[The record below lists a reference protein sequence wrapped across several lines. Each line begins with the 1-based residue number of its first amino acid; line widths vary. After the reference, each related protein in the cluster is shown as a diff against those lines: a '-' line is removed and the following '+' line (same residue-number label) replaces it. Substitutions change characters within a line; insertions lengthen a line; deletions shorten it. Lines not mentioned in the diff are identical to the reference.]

1 MEYLSLQNIAVA
13 YEKNT
18 ILKDFSLNIQEGEL
32 ISLLGPSGCGKTTTL
47 RLIAGF
53 LEAKDGKFMF
63 KGKDYTKMP
72 VNKRNFGFVFQSYAL
87 FPHMTVFDNVAYGL
101 RLRKVD
107 KAEIGKRVL
116 AMLEIVNLK
125 GFEKRF
131 PGELSGGQR
140 QRVAIARALVIE
152 PDLLLFDEPLSNLD
166 ANLRVNMRVEIRRI
180 QKQLGITTVYVSHD
194 QEECFSISDKVAIM
208 NKGII
213 EQLDA
218 PANIYKYPATE
229 FVARFIGFNNFIAI
243 GSMKQDGNVIT
254 LEGEGDVRLK
264 VIHRSGHSITDAM
277 KGAIRPDDLIVLA
290 EGELSGFADSK
301 PGGKKGFSDS
311 GADELNGFFENSDG
325 GLNGAAGKAAGAMA
339 RPIGGLTSEELAA
352 GWNTVPGRIKISTF
366 LGRSYQYVVE
376 TALGDF
382 TVNRE
387 MEQPFERGT
396 AVKLVLPKEK
406 VVLVRAEA

>member
-1 MEYLSLQNIAVA
+1 MELLSLQNISVA
-13 YEKNT
+13 YEKNL
-18 ILKDFSLNIQEGEL
+18 ILENFNLNIEKGEL

-63 KGKDYTKMP
+63 DSKDYTRVP

-101 RLRKVD
+101 RLRKAN
-107 KAEIGKRVL
+107 KAEIDKKVH
-116 AMLEIVNLK
+116 AMLDVVSLQ
-125 GFEKRF
+125 GFEKRY

-140 QRVAIARALVIE
+140 QRVAIARALVIQ

-208 NKGII
+208 NKGVI

-218 PANIYKYPATE
+218 PATIYKYPTTE
-229 FVARFIGFNNFIAI
+229 FVARFIGFNNFIDI
-243 GSMKQDGNVIT
+243 QQMSQ
-254 LEGEGDVRLK
+254 EGAQVSLFGEHGTKIKLV
-264 VIHRSGHSITDAM
+264 HRSGHPITDSM
-277 KGAIRPDDLIVLA
+277 KAAIRPDDLLVVTD
-290 EGELSGFADSK
+290 GELV
-301 PGGKKGFSDS
+301 
-311 GADELNGFFENSDG
+311 DG
-325 GLNGAAGKAAGAMA
+325 V
-339 RPIGGLTSEELAA
+339 GGLTAEELDA
-352 GWNTVPGRIKISTF
+352 GYNMIAGKVKISTF
-366 LGRSYQYVVE
+366 LGRSYQYEVE
-376 TALGDF
+376 TPLGDF

-387 MEQPFERGT
+387 MEEAFDRG
-396 AVKLVLPKEK
+396 AEVKLVLPKEK
-406 VVLVRAEA
+406 VVLVRTSV

>member
-1 MEYLSLQNIAVA
+1 MELLSLQDVSVA
-13 YEKNT
+13 YDKNV
-18 ILKDFSLNIQEGEL
+18 ILEHFNISMKKGEL

-63 KGKDYTKMP
+63 DNKDYTRVP

-107 KAEIGKRVL
+107 KASIEKRVME
-116 AMLEIVNLK
+116 MLNVVSLQ

-180 QKQLGITTVYVSHD
+180 QQQLGITTVYVSHD

-208 NKGII
+208 NKGEI

-218 PANIYKYPATE
+218 PTVIYKYPRTE
-229 FVARFIGFNNFIAI
+229 FVARFIGFNNFIDIA
-243 GSMKQDGNVIT
+243 SKQVNGNLVSLQGT
-254 LEGEGDVRLK
+254 NGNKFEVD
-264 VIHRSGHSITDAM
+264 HRSAHPIVEDM
-277 KGAIRPDDLIVLA
+277 KAAIRPDDLLVMA
-290 EGELSGFADSK
+290 EAELT
-301 PGGKKGFSDS
+301 
-311 GADELNGFFENSDG
+311 DG
-325 GLNGAAGKAAGAMA
+325 
-339 RPIGGLTSEELAA
+339 IGGLTTAELQA
-352 GWNTVPGRIKISTF
+352 GLNVISGTVRISTY
-366 LGRSYQYVVE
+366 LGRSYQYVVQTE
-376 TALGDF
+376 LGDF

-387 MEQPFERGT
+387 MEQAFESGT
-396 AVKLVLPKEK
+396 AVKLVLPKDK
-406 VVLVRAEA
+406 IVLVQTSDK

>member
-1 MEYLSLQNIAVA
+1 MEYLSLQNISVA

-229 FVARFIGFNNFIAI
+229 FVARFIGFNNFIEF
-243 GSMKQDGNVIT
+243 GTMKLDGNVMT
-254 LEGEGDVRLK
+254 LQGQGDVRLQ
-264 VIHRSGHSITDAM
+264 VIHRSGHPITDAM
-277 KGAIRPDDLIVLA
+277 KGAIRPDDLVVA
-290 EGELSGFADSK
+290 VDSELT
-301 PGGKKGFSDS
+301 GG
-311 GADELNGFFENSDG
+311 
-325 GLNGAAGKAAGAMA
+325 M
-339 RPIGGLTSEELAA
+339 GGLTSEELAA
-352 GWNTVPGRIKISTF
+352 GWNTIPGRIKISTF

-396 AVKLVLPKEK
+396 AVKLVMPKEK

>member
-1 MEYLSLQNIAVA
+1 MEYLSLQNISVA

-107 KAEIGKRVL
+107 KGEIGKRVL

-229 FVARFIGFNNFIAI
+229 FVARFIGFNNFIEF
-243 GSMKQDGNVIT
+243 GSMKQDGNLIT
-254 LEGEGDVRLK
+254 LEGEGNVRLQ
-264 VIHRSGHSITDAM
+264 VVHRSGHPITDAM

-290 EGELSGFADSK
+290 EGELSGFADSR
-301 PGGKKGFSDS
+301 PGR
-311 GADELNGFFENSDG
+311 LNGT
-325 GLNGAAGKAAGAMA
+325 AGKAAGAMA

-352 GWNTVPGRIKISTF
+352 GWNTIPGRIKISTF

-387 MEQPFERGT
+387 MEQPFDRGT